1 MSAADHLTFRFDLG
15 ATWLDFL
22 ATKGRTF
29 GAHPV
34 ERIATAER
42 LGEWLQRVELAPA
55 RPPGPADVA
64 RAHAVR
70 ENLRLL
76 ALPVV
81 EGGVPPAA
89 AAEETARFLADQP
102 DPVRLTVS
110 GPLRRE
116 PPADTGAALAR
127 IARQAVDHLTG
138 PQCATLA
145 VCPEHDC
152 RGLFTNPSGRRR
164 WCPAPACA
172 SRGRVRALRERRRAE
187 ARSGDAGT

>member
-1 MSAADHLTFRFDLG
+1 MPAAEHLEFRFDLG

-29 GAHPV
+29 GTRPV
-34 ERIATAER
+34 ERVATAER
-42 LGEWLQRVELAPA
+42 LVEWFARVELTPV
-55 RPPGPADVA
+55 RPPDAADVV
-64 RAHAVR
+64 RVHAVR
-70 ENLRLL
+70 ETLRLL

-81 EGGVPPAA
+81 EGGTPPAGA
-89 AAEETARFLADQP
+89 VAETARFLAEQP
-102 DPVRLTVS
+102 DPVRLTVTDR
-110 GPLRRE
+110 LLRE

-127 IARQAVDHLTG
+127 IVRQAVGHLTG
-138 PQCATLA
+138 PERATLA

-152 RGLFTNPSGRRR
+152 RGLFANPTGRRR

-187 ARSGDAGT
+187 A

>member
-1 MSAADHLTFRFDLG
+1 MPAEEHPAFRFDLG

-29 GAHPV
+29 GARPV

-42 LGEWLQRVELAPA
+42 LGEWLERAELTPV
-55 RPPGPADVA
+55 RPPEPADVT
-64 RAHAVR
+64 RAQALR

-81 EGGVPPAA
+81 EDGTPPAGA
-89 AAEETARFLADQP
+89 VEETARFLAEQP
-102 DPVRLTVS
+102 DPVRLAVADR
-110 GPLRRE
+110 LRRE
-116 PPADTGAALAR
+116 PPADTAAALAR

-138 PQCATLA
+138 PQRGTLA

-187 ARSGDAGT
+187 T